1 MTAHSKAQGAVARLE
16 SVDAAD
22 TREPLFTVTR
32 GNPSAE
38 DLAALTAVFLSYD
51 AAADESDAAPVRV
64 PRVQSRRMRLG
75 MKLRPGWGAWRRT
88 RPES

>member
-1 MTAHSKAQGAVARLE
+1 MTAHGKAHQAVSRLN
-16 SVDAAD
+16 SVDPQD
-22 TREPLFTVTR
+22 KRDPLFTVTR
-32 GNPSAE
+32 GNPTAE
-38 DLAALTAVFLSYD
+38 ELAALTAVFMSYD
-51 AAADESDAAPVRV
+51 AAANDSHATPVRV

>member
-1 MTAHSKAQGAVARLE
+1 MTAREKSQEAVSRLE
-16 SVDAAD
+16 SVDAD
-22 TREPLFTVTR
+22 DKREPLFTVTR
-32 GNPSAE
+32 GNPTAE
-38 DLAALTAVFLSYD
+38 ELAALTAVFMSYD
-51 AAADESDAAPVRV
+51 AAANDSHAAPVRV

>member
-1 MTAHSKAQGAVARLE
+1 MTARDKAHEAVSRLD
-16 SVDAAD
+16 SVDAD
-22 TREPLFTVTR
+22 DKREPLFTVTR
-32 GNPSAE
+32 GNPTAE
-38 DLAALTAVFLSYD
+38 ELTALTAVFMAHD
-51 AAADESDAAPVRV
+51 AAADDSHAAPVRV